1 MCPYRFACSVWR
13 RLCRPRLPQRQAG
26 ASARADSL
34 RQLAESLVVLSTAH
48 LSATT
53 LQRLHADT
61 LSINAYVHRYGA
73 FLHLGCPPEVLPD
86 ETDLRH
92 IVEMAAQADIAW
104 LGFDIEGPVADGLP
118 LFRNPAEE
126 TFQGMS

>member
-1 MCPYRFACSVWR
+1 MCPSHLSALLGRLR
-13 RLCRPRLPQRQAG
+13 RWLHPRPRTHSTSHAN
-26 ASARADSL
+26 SL
-34 RQLAESLVVLSTAH
+34 SGLAEPLVVLSTAH
-48 LSATT
+48 LSVTT

-73 FLHLGCPPEVLPD
+73 FLYLGCPPEVLPD

-118 LFRNPAEE
+118 LFRDPAEE
-126 TFQGMS
+126 TFQDMP